1 MESSRALL
9 DQRCSLLRSLHVAGA
24 PLVLP
29 NAWDA
34 ASARAVVAAGFP
46 VVATT
51 SGGVAA
57 TLGYADG
64 QDAPPDQMFAAATRI
79 ARSVDTPVTID
90 SEAGYGLAPEV
101 LVERLLDA
109 GAAGC
114 NLEDSDHAAGGLIDA
129 QRHAEWLAAVRRAAL
144 GRGFGLV
151 INARIDVFIGQDVQN
166 VPDLLHDVISRAR
179 AYIDAGVDCVFP
191 IVLSDVD
198 VIRALLDAIQF
209 PVNIFGVPPAPS
221 YSTLKKMGVARI
233 SYGSSLHRQSMREL
247 ATNLGQLTRWSR
259 RR

>member
-1 MESSRALL
+1 M
-9 DQRCSLLRSLHVAGA
+9 
-24 PLVLP
+24 LP
-29 NAWDA
+29 NAWGA

-79 ARSVDTPVTID
+79 ARSVDAPVTID

-129 QRHAEWLAAVRRAAL
+129 QRHAEWLAAVRRRCHPGVAGCHSVSGQHLWRSTRAL
-144 GRGFGLV
+144 IFHAQKDGRRADQLWEFPTSAV
-151 INARIDVFIGQDVQN
+151 D
-166 VPDLLHDVISRAR
+166 AR
-179 AYIDAGVDCVFP
+179 AGDKSRPTHEV
-191 IVLSDVD
+191 
-198 VIRALLDAIQF
+198 
-209 PVNIFGVPPAPS
+209 VPPA
-221 YSTLKKMGVARI
+221 LKGP
-233 SYGSSLHRQSMREL
+233 GD
-247 ATNLGQLTRWSR
+247 GD
-259 RR
+259 